1 MKNILLRNGFLS
13 LVLAL
18 LLSCGGGGGG
28 AALVGASALGAGGP
42 VPAAAGTP
50 RTLITHQSVI

>member
-1 MKNILLRNGFLS
+1 MTNILLRNGFLS
-13 LVLAL
+13 LVVAL
-18 LLSCGGGGGG
+18 LLSCGGGGGGGGG

-50 RTLITHQSVI
+50 S